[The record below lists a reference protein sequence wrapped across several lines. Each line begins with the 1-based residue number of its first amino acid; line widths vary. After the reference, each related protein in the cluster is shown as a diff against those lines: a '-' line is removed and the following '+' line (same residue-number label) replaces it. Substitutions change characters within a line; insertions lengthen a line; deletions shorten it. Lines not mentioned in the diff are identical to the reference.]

1 MDWNKQLWHDRK
13 QCCVNDSGIAQDA
26 SLRKMLNAPNFLG
39 PPNERVSAGR
49 KDGGGVDYFCH
60 GNRDNSLDWDKFL
73 ELKTFNKSL

>member
-39 PPNERVSAGR
+39 PPNSRVSDGR
-49 KDGGGVDYFCH
+49 KDGGGVITSAMATAIIRWIGINF
-60 GNRDNSLDWDKFL
+60 
-73 ELKTFNKSL
+73 